1 MKLAIKGLKGGGAV
15 KDKSMTLTEHLEAL
29 RRVLLVSIIA
39 LVIATIAVYFG
50 FRGQL
55 LVLILRPI
63 KELGINPVFI
73 TPWEAFFTTIKISF
87 VAAIFLA
94 LPVILWEV
102 WSFVLPALHSH
113 ERRLIYMLMPAS
125 IVLFAGGIVFG
136 YLVVFPAAI
145 HFLLVSA
152 SEGFT
157 PLISISR
164 YFSFLTMFIL
174 PFGAVFQLPLVIM
187 LLTHLGLITPRFL
200 AKNRKYAV
208 LIIFILAAILTPTP
222 DMISQTLMAL
232 PVIALYEVSIWIS
245 YLVRRR
251 REEKAKE

>member
-1 MKLAIKGLKGGGAV
+1 ME
-15 KDKSMTLTEHLEAL
+15 DKSMTLTEHLEAL
-29 RRVLLVSIIA
+29 RRVLLVCIIA

-50 FRGQL
+50 FRDQL
-55 LVLILRPI
+55 LVLIMRPI
-63 KELGINPVFI
+63 KEIGINPVFI
-73 TPWEAFFTTIKISF
+73 TPWEAFFTTIKICF

-102 WSFVLPALHSH
+102 WSFILPALHTH
-113 ERRLIYMLMPAS
+113 ERRLVYMLMPAS
-125 IVLFAGGIVFG
+125 IVLFAAGIVFG
-136 YLVVFPAAI
+136 YLVVFPAALR
-145 HFLLVSA
+145 FLLVTA

-174 PFGAVFQLPLVIM
+174 PFGAVFQLPLAIM
-187 LLTHLGLITPRFL
+187 LLTHLGLVTPRFL
-200 AKNRKYAV
+200 AKNRKYAI
-208 LIIFILAAILTPTP
+208 LIIFVLAAILTPTP

-245 YLVRRR
+245 YLVRRK
-251 REEKAKE
+251 REEKAKEEGI

>member
-1 MKLAIKGLKGGGAV
+1 
-15 KDKSMTLTEHLEAL
+15 MTLTDHLEAL
-29 RRVLLVSIIA
+29 RRALMISIVA
-39 LVIATIAVYFG
+39 LAIATIAVYFG

-55 LVLILRPI
+55 LVLIMEPI

-73 TPWEAFFTTIKISF
+73 TPGEAFFTTIKICF

-102 WSFVLPALHSH
+102 WGFVLPALHSH
-113 ERRLIYMLMPAS
+113 ERRLIFMLMPAS

-136 YLVVFPAAI
+136 YLVVFPVAI
-145 HFLLVSA
+145 RFLLVTA

-164 YFSFLTMFIL
+164 YFGFLTLFIL

-187 LLTHLGLITPRFL
+187 LLTHLGLVTPGFL
-200 AKNRKYAV
+200 AKNRKFAV
-208 LIIFILAAILTPTP
+208 LIIFVLAAILTPTP
-222 DMISQTLMAL
+222 DMISQALMAL

-245 YLVRRR
+245 YLIRRR
-251 REEKAKE
+251 RESKTREEGI

>member
-1 MKLAIKGLKGGGAV
+1 ME
-15 KDKSMTLTEHLEAL
+15 DKSMTLTEHLEAL
-29 RRVLLVSIIA
+29 RRVLIVSIIA

-50 FRGQL
+50 FRAQL
-55 LVLILRPI
+55 LELILRPL
-63 KELGINPVFI
+63 KSLGINPVFI

-102 WSFVLPALHSH
+102 WSFILPALHSH
-113 ERRLIYMLMPAS
+113 ERRLVYMVMPAS
-125 IVLFAGGIVFG
+125 ILLFLGGIIFG

-145 HFLLVSA
+145 RFLLVSA

-164 YFSFLTMFIL
+164 YFSFLTMFVL
-174 PFGAVFQLPLVIM
+174 PFGLIFQLPLVIM

-208 LIIFILAAILTPTP
+208 LLIFILAAVLTPTP

-245 YLVRRR
+245 YLVRRK
-251 REEKAKE
+251 REERAEEEGI

>member
-1 MKLAIKGLKGGGAV
+1 ME
-15 KDKSMTLTEHLEAL
+15 DRSMTLTEHLEAL
-29 RRVLLVSIIA
+29 RRALMISIVA
-39 LVIATIAVYFG
+39 LAIATIAVYFG

-55 LVLILRPI
+55 LVLIMEPI

-73 TPWEAFFTTIKISF
+73 TPWEAFFTTIKICF

-102 WSFVLPALHSH
+102 WGFILPALRSH
-113 ERRLIYMLMPAS
+113 ERRLIFMLMPAS

-145 HFLLVSA
+145 RFLLVTA

-164 YFSFLTMFIL
+164 YFGFLTMFIL
-174 PFGAVFQLPLVIM
+174 PFGVVFQLPLLIM
-187 LLTHLGLITPRFL
+187 LLTHLGLVTPGFL
-200 AKNRKYAV
+200 AKNRKFAV
-208 LIIFILAAILTPTP
+208 LFIFILAAVLTPTP
-222 DMISQTLMAL
+222 DMISQILMAL
-232 PVIALYEVSIWIS
+232 PVLALYEISIWIS
-245 YLVRRR
+245 YLMRRR
-251 REEKAKE
+251 RERKAGEEGI